1 MTGQPNEPNS
11 PGGQEDAT
19 PARASRP
26 LAASLMTFDLAAE
39 AAALR
44 KEGPWLQH
52 GRNALT
58 LAKYADLRIVYMLMK
73 AGTRLP
79 QHHATGRISVQTVT
93 GHVRLHLSERTV
105 ELPAGHL
112 LALEQEVQHDVEAI
126 EESTIL
132 LTLAWPGEEA
142 GR

>member
-1 MTGQPNEPNS
+1 M
-11 PGGQEDAT
+11 
-19 PARASRP
+19 
-26 LAASLMTFDLAAE
+26 
-39 AAALR
+39 R